1 MSKPAT
7 LNKITE
13 NKGDWLSCP
22 LSACPHQRIRLPQL
36 YWNGGVAEWSI
47 ASDSKGNANHLN
59 SLKNTFNLMFGQLL
73 DNFKALGGAF
83 FGEAFN

>member
-1 MSKPAT
+1 M
-7 LNKITE
+7 
-13 NKGDWLSCP
+13 
-22 LSACPHQRIRLPQL
+22 
-36 YWNGGVAEWSI
+36 AEWSI